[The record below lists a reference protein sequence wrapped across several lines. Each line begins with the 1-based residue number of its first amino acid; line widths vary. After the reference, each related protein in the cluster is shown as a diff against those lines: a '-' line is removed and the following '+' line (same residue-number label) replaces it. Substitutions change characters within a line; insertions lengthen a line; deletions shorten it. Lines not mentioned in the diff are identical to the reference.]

1 MIDYYEDMID
11 DRRMEE
17 RFEDWDDDAEWVR
30 LTLKRWDNFGEKIN
44 DIIEEK
50 TDITWHEL
58 DLIENQSDS
67 AMNEVSNSET
77 QLDNQKIVKKV
88 EDTEVTWFSTTPSWI
103 LFSVNSKWDGTLPNM
118 SVIIGEDE
126 YFFES
131 VYIGQNRKKRFFT
144 TIPQLWILIKTKIE
158 EIIHSDFDVELTGR
172 SENLE
177 TAYIYMLEKFL
188 VALKSQNPKK
198 LELVER
204 INRYKLA
211 KKEVTPLPQ
220 NLTWMNKPVQSIPFF
235 WNIK

>member
-1 MIDYYEDMID
+1 MIDYYKDMID
-11 DRRMEE
+11 DRTMGQ

-50 TDITWHEL
+50 TDITSQEV

-67 AMNEVSNSET
+67 AINEVLNSDT
-77 QLDNQKIVKKV
+77 PDNQKIVKKV

-103 LFSVNSKWDGTLPNM
+103 LFSVNSKWDGTFPNM
-118 SVIIGEDE
+118 SVRIGEDE
-126 YFFES
+126 YFFEF
-131 VYIGQNRKKRFFT
+131 VYVGQNKKKRFFT
-144 TIPQLWILIKTKIE
+144 TIPQLWIPVKTKFK
-158 EIIHSDFDVELTGR
+158 EIIQDDFDVELTGR

-188 VALKSQNPKK
+188 VALKSQDPKK